1 MKPSKILRIA
11 NQLMPLS
18 VAMMLVGAYIG
29 FIDHENWS
37 LLAQV
42 IAHVGIMLGAA
53 LLKLSYVMHL
63 NASKH
68 LGINDFARPGG
79 VAEAGSEPA
88 LLECCLAA
96 GKPCV

>member
-1 MKPSKILRIA
+1 MV
-11 NQLMPLS
+11 QFT
-18 VAMMLVGAYIG
+18 VGFKQTSLDEFFDAQIG
-29 FIDHENWS
+29 R
-37 LLAQV
+37 
-42 IAHVGIMLGAA
+42 LGAA